1 MLKAVYAGTF
11 DPITNGHMDIIKRA
25 SQLYDVLYVTMFSNP
40 EKNTLFTLDERLAM
54 VKEATRDIKN
64 VIVDASDEL
73 AVEYA
78 RRVGAHVLVRGLRA
92 TQDYHYESLMAYTN
106 QYLDEGIEMV
116 FLMTRLSYTFLSSS
130 AVKEIASH
138 HKDVDS
144 LVPEVTAIALKKKY
158 EGE

>member
-54 VKEATRDIKN
+54 VKEATKDIKN

-78 RRVGAHVLVRGLRA
+78 RRVGTHVLVRGLRA